1 MMINLCIIADTREKQ
16 SAMIRPKTSPTL
28 LGSKIQYGYT
38 AEPKFDYRGKY

>member
-1 MMINLCIIADTREKQ
+1 MMINLYIIADTRERQ
-16 SAMIRPKTSPTL
+16 SAMIRQKTAPTL